1 MRLCDLARAIDDALF
16 DACIMYD
23 KTLVVGAGATYIA
36 GSMSYDL
43 FYCRSK
49 SLYEGRC
56 LAYPCGAGSVTLNI
70 FVAKTWLCS
79 GPSLQQVTYLAACF
93 VQVFSQN

>member
-56 LAYPCGAGSVTLNI
+56 LAYPCG
-70 FVAKTWLCS
+70 
-79 GPSLQQVTYLAACF
+79 SLPLLFTQVLLDSLEDSELLLQPFCIL
-93 VQVFSQN
+93 